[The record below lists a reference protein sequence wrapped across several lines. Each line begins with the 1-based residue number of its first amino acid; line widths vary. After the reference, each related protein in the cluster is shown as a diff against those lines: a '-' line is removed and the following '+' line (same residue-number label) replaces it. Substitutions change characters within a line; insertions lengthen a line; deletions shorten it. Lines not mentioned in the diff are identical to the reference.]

1 MTSDPL
7 FQQGLSLM
15 MYGMGTV
22 AVFLSVLVVLTV
34 LMSKILTRCFP
45 EPDKTS
51 GSAASK
57 AHGDIDPHIVAVIQ
71 TAIDKHRLRR

>member
-1 MTSDPL
+1 MTSEPL

-34 LMSKILTRCFP
+34 LMSKVLTRWFP
-45 EPDKTS
+45 EADK
-51 GSAASK
+51 AAGL
-57 AHGDIDPHIVAVIQ
+57 AAIQDQGDIDPHIVTVIQ
-71 TAIDKHRLRR
+71 AAIDKHRSRR